1 LEPGLPLVRAWI
13 IKANPGKIT
22 MGSGGIGS
30 GNHLAAEL
38 FKFITGIN
46 LLHVPYRGEA
56 PALTDMLG
64 GQVQVIFSTM
74 PGTIEY
80 IRSGSLRPLAVT
92 TATRS
97 EALSDI
103 PTLGEFVPGYEA
115 PGWGGIGVPKNTPTE
130 IVEKLNKEINAAL
143 ADPKLKARF
152 AELGAEPMMMTPAEF
167 EKFVVAETE
176 KWAKV
181 ILAANIK
188 L

>member
-1 LEPGLPLVRAWI
+1 MSGALRA
-13 IKANPGKIT
+13 
-22 MGSGGIGS
+22 
-30 GNHLAAEL
+30 
-38 FKFITGIN
+38 
-46 LLHVPYRGEA
+46 
-56 PALTDMLG
+56 
-64 GQVQVIFSTM
+64 
-74 PGTIEY
+74 
-80 IRSGSLRPLAVT
+80 LAVT
-92 TATRS
+92 TAKRS
-97 EALSDI
+97 EALPEV
-103 PTLGEFVPGYEA
+103 PTVGEFLPGYEA
-115 PGWGGIGVPKNTPTE
+115 SNWYGVGVPKKTPTE